1 MLEKSRSIRKVP
13 FGKVVAFLFIASC
26 LVRIGESDFLLKA
39 SDLVA
44 DVSNPDPDR
53 ENGQGLDPALQ
64 DLISDLSSREKR
76 LDEQARELYVRSR
89 QVSEMEQALAVAIS
103 ELQVSEENLS
113 RTIEIAQQASSG
125 DIERLVGIYTNMKP
139 KDAAEIFEQMP
150 PGFSAGFLTQMD
162 PSVAAGI
169 VSNMSPDSAF
179 AVSVHVA
186 GRNMDV
192 PSN

>member
-1 MLEKSRSIRKVP
+1 MAKPSWPTRKLS
-13 FGKVVAFLFIASC
+13 FGKVIAFLFIASC
-26 LVRIGESDFLLKA
+26 LIRIMESDFLVKA
-39 SDLVA
+39 SDLVGEMKN
-44 DVSNPDPDR
+44 SDPYPGAR
-53 ENGQGLDPALQ
+53 EAIDPAIE
-64 DLISDLSSREKR
+64 DLIADLSTREKR
-76 LDEQARELYVRSR
+76 LDEQARQLDIRSR
-89 QVSEMEQALAVAIS
+89 QVSEMEQELAVAIS
-103 ELQVSEENLS
+103 RLQESEEKLS
-113 RTIEIAQQASSG
+113 QTIEVARDASSG

-139 KDAAEIFEQMP
+139 KDAAVIFEQMP

-169 VSNMSPDSAF
+169 VSNMSPNSAF